1 MKIIIVG
8 AAIAGLSSYIFL
20 HKHLVRD
27 HPHDYELKIYEA
39 YDIKQMQYDAPGREQ
54 LQSPESETL
63 FTPKIIGNAI
73 GLGKNGLAVLKRMD
87 DDGDVLRQIQEKGN
101 CVSKWRIMTARG
113 WSIVDA
119 NVQASNGDNAE
130 GKTTDTVMI
139 ARQVAWEVLRD
150 HVLSINPDAVTKKK
164 VSSIADSPD
173 GKVILHFTDNTKDSA
188 DLLIGADGLHSIV
201 RQTIFKD
208 TKDFEPQSWLQW
220 PERQPPKKKDYIT
233 PQYEGLTGLGG
244 FIPASVLAKTDYDPI
259 AMSITFGPNGFF
271 GHGYIG
277 PVTHGASDNVSTGPI
292 AAWWST
298 FSSDSPRPY
307 QAQDQT
313 RTRQDTR
320 ATESTPNSQSTSTLK
335 TTNKSH
341 ALTDLLH
348 RHRSWVNPTIHAILD
363 YIEENESIEH
373 MYPTYTTPELPTWV
387 SHGSN
392 GKTNMVLVGD
402 AAHALQPSSGQGACQ
417 ALEDAEALALFLRHY
432 LAPSAPTRDLN
443 AAEVQTPA
451 TQKALSAYVSF
462 RKPRVAMIYKQSQRM
477 SGRKMDMGVLMEYVM
492 YAAIWIGTKMG
503 GWGRYNE
510 ALFGYD
516 LPGEVERVL
525 RGEGRGGI
533 RDGCWRMGG
542 QRAVGMVVGWC
553 EHVGGVGVTVR
564 TLYGVIDG

>member
-1 MKIIIVG
+1 MKVIIVG
-8 AAIAGLSSYIFL
+8 AGIAGLSSYIFL
-20 HKHLVRD
+20 HKHLARD
-27 HPHDYELKIYEA
+27 HPNDYSITIYEA
-39 YDIKQMQYDAPGREQ
+39 YDIKQMEYDAPGREE
-54 LQSPESETL
+54 LQRSENESL
-63 FTPKIIGNAI
+63 FTVKIIGNAI
-73 GLGKNGLAVLKRMD
+73 GLGKNGLAVLRRLD
-87 DDGDVLRQIQEKGN
+87 DDGSVLRQIQQKGN

-113 WSIVDA
+113 WNIVDA
-119 NVQASNGDNAE
+119 NVQASTGNEGQGD

-150 HVLSINPDAVTKKK
+150 QVLSINRDAVSKKK
-164 VSSIADSPD
+164 VTSIEDSPD

-208 TKDFEPQSWLQW
+208 NKDLEPQSWLQW
-220 PERQPPKKKDYIT
+220 LTRQAAKKKDYIT
-233 PQYEGLTGLGG
+233 PHYEGLTGLGG
-244 FIPASVLAKTDYDPI
+244 FIPSSVLAKTNYDPT

-277 PVTHGASDNVSTGPI
+277 PVSHGASGNASTGAL

-307 QAQDQT
+307 Q
-313 RTRQDTR
+313 QDT
-320 ATESTPNSQSTSTLK
+320 TITSTATSHSESALK
-335 TTNKSH
+335 ITFNKH
-341 ALTDLLH
+341 RALQDLLH
-348 RHRSWVNPTIHAILD
+348 RHRSWSNPNIQAILD

-373 MYPTYTTPELPTWV
+373 MYPTYTTPELPTWI
-387 SHGSN
+387 SHGNKSN
-392 GKTNMVLVGD
+392 SNMVLVGD

-417 ALEDAEALALFLRHY
+417 ALEDAEALALFLKHY
-432 LAPSAPTRDLN
+432 LALPAPTGG
-443 AAEVQTPA
+443 AHAVCVQKRA
-451 TQKALSAYVSF
+451 IGKALSAYVSF

-553 EHVGGVGVTVR
+553 EHVGGVGVSVR